1 MGGKG
6 QQGKGSG
13 NGLPRNNKNRP
24 AGSGTTSHARR
35 ERVRAAAQARD
46 KAKEEEEKAK
56 KEEQR
61 VKDEEEKKMMDK
73 KKEEE
78 NQNMKDKKKE
88 EEDKQVSL
96 DKREIVEDKKAPLDK
111 REAAEDKKISLD
123 KRESAKE
130 LGPSDT
136 QKEKDTWA
144 DMLKRKKEWQ
154 PKSAAAAASTA
165 SNFPPLPK
173 GSTPAKAPCQKE
185 EPAASDKKETP
196 CQKESTQ
203 KSSSS
208 SSSESVSCDWGG
220 SSSDKSS
227 TASNPKKKKQ
237 GGWHKLWEGARGGA
251 KRASNTGTKAA
262 WMGGCGLV
270 PDHWVKK
277 WGHWQKVPGRAQK
290 GWLQNLGGVLVWLWK
305 REASATKTEATP
317 GWRPGARSQLHQGAN
332 WGGWQSRDPEK
343 IQCVD
348 HFWRQWSHL
357 QGMPATR
364 DECLPNWVQKR
375 EVVLQLPAGCCV
387 WFLVQA
393 WQVSHTHTECPC
405 QKGWPKGPAIPCQ
418 KGLASSCF
426 NPCQKDA
433 WPKGHPIPCQKGFA
447 SSWFHSCHNPLPK
460 GTHLSGTNL
469 QALAKRVMPDFVQ
482 CTGSLPLP
490 KGLSGFLDTTS
501 LNTQAADQK
510 IN

>member
-78 NQNMKDKKKE
+78 NQNMKDKKK

-185 EPAASDKKETP
+185 DLLPVTRKRLLVKRNQHKKAAAAAAQNQSPVIGEAAAQTSHPQHPTQRKKTRWMT
-196 CQKESTQ
+196 QALGRSQRRSQ
-203 KSSSS
+203 KSQQYWYQSCLNGWLWIGTRPLSQKMGTLTEGHWK
-208 SSSESVSCDWGG
+208 SSERLAAKSGWCPGVAMKERSKCD
-220 SSSDKSS
+220 K
-227 TASNPKKKKQ
+227 N
-237 GGWHKLWEGARGGA
+237 
-251 KRASNTGTKAA
+251 
-262 WMGGCGLV
+262 
-270 PDHWVKK
+270 
-277 WGHWQKVPGRAQK
+277 
-290 GWLQNLGGVLVWLWK
+290 
-305 REASATKTEATP
+305 
-317 GWRPGARSQLHQGAN
+317 
-332 WGGWQSRDPEK
+332 
-343 IQCVD
+343 
-348 HFWRQWSHL
+348 
-357 QGMPATR
+357 
-364 DECLPNWVQKR
+364 
-375 EVVLQLPAGCCV
+375 
-387 WFLVQA
+387 
-393 WQVSHTHTECPC
+393 
-405 QKGWPKGPAIPCQ
+405 
-418 KGLASSCF
+418 
-426 NPCQKDA
+426 
-433 WPKGHPIPCQKGFA
+433 
-447 SSWFHSCHNPLPK
+447 
-460 GTHLSGTNL
+460 
-469 QALAKRVMPDFVQ
+469 
-482 CTGSLPLP
+482 
-490 KGLSGFLDTTS
+490 
-501 LNTQAADQK
+501 
-510 IN
+510 

>member
-6 QQGKGSG
+6 QKGSG

-73 KKEEE
+73 KKEE
-78 NQNMKDKKKE
+78 NQNMKDKKK

-220 SSSDKSS
+220 SSSNKSS
-227 TASNPKKKKQ
+227 TASNPKKKNKVDDTSS
-237 GGWHKLWEGARGGA
+237 GKEPEEEPKEPAI
-251 KRASNTGTKAA
+251 
-262 WMGGCGLV
+262 LV
-270 PDHWVKK
+270 PKLPEWVAVDWYQTIESKNGDIDRRSLEELRK
-277 WGHWQKVPGRAQK
+277 AGCKIWVVSWCGYEREKQVRQKLRPLQDEDLVQEVSFTREQTGVGGKAEILKRYNVWTIFDDNGHICKECQQ
-290 GWLQNLGGVLVWLWK
+290 
-305 REASATKTEATP
+305 
-317 GWRPGARSQLHQGAN
+317 
-332 WGGWQSRDPEK
+332 
-343 IQCVD
+343 
-348 HFWRQWSHL
+348 
-357 QGMPATR
+357 QGMNVYPIGYRKGRWYFNSLLDAVC
-364 DECLPNWVQKR
+364 D
-375 EVVLQLPAGCCV
+375 
-387 WFLVQA
+387 FLYK
-393 WQVSHTHTECPC
+393 HG
-405 QKGWPKGPAIPCQ
+405 K
-418 KGLASSCF
+418 
-426 NPCQKDA
+426 
-433 WPKGHPIPCQKGFA
+433 
-447 SSWFHSCHNPLPK
+447 
-460 GTHLSGTNL
+460 
-469 QALAKRVMPDFVQ
+469 
-482 CTGSLPLP
+482 
-490 KGLSGFLDTTS
+490 
-501 LNTQAADQK
+501 
-510 IN
+510 